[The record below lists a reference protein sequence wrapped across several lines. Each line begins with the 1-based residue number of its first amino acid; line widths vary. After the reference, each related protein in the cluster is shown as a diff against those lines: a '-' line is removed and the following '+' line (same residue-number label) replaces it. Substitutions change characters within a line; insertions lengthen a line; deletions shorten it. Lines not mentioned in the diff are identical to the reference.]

1 VSRLTGTLTAVSV
14 AMKSFSLIVFSCCAF
29 AFACS
34 TSKPANDPGP
44 AQKAGAAVDE
54 AAEDTK
60 DSAKKAG
67 EKAGEATEKAGD
79 KLQEK
84 SGD

>member
-1 VSRLTGTLTAVSV
+1 
-14 AMKSFSLIVFSCCAF
+14 MKSLTLMLFIGCAL
-29 AFACS
+29 AFGCS
-34 TSKPANDPGP
+34 RDKPANDPGP

-54 AAEDTK
+54 GARDAK

-67 EKAGEATEKAGD
+67 EEVGEATEKAGD
-79 KLQEK
+79 KMQEK

>member
-1 VSRLTGTLTAVSV
+1 MTRGMKLLT
-14 AMKSFSLIVFSCCAF
+14 SLVFICSALAF
-29 AFACS
+29 GCS

-54 AAEDTK
+54 GARDAK

-67 EKAGEATEKAGD
+67 KKVGEATEKAGD
-79 KLQEK
+79 KLEEK